1 MKTICKIFTSLAAI
15 ALLSNPLPAQN
26 FADQFPTLGT
36 IKKTA
41 EDFGRTIQLE
51 WNPTAPEFKVA
62 QSHYLKVKDGVDL
75 MIHGLE
81 SKVRTGKKIKGQDL
95 EAYLPGIQADLDKF
109 AQYYVENSH
118 KAGANAAISLKGLW
132 KVIKDL
138 GKEFAST
145 FDSVD
150 AWMDAQKQE
159 KIQERLQ
166 VIKDTLYRYKLKAWK
181 DLVDF

>member
-1 MKTICKIFTSLAAI
+1 MKATHKALSTLI
-15 ALLSNPLPAQN
+15 ACFVILNSITAQSVS
-26 FADQFPTLGT
+26 DQFPTLAT

-51 WNPTAPEFKVA
+51 WNPTAPEFKIA
-62 QSHYLKVKDGVDL
+62 KNHYIKVKDGVDL
-75 MIHGLE
+75 MIQGLE
-81 SKVRTGKKIKGQDL
+81 SKVRNGKKIKGKDL
-95 EAYLPGIQADLDKF
+95 ENYLPGIQADLDKF

-118 KAGANAAISLKGLW
+118 KAGANAALSLKGLW

-138 GKEFAST
+138 GKEFATT

-150 AWMDAQKQE
+150 AWVDTQKQE
-159 KIQERLQ
+159 RIQERLG
-166 VIKDTLYRYKLKAWK
+166 VIKETLYPYKLTSWK